1 MKIRLSI
8 IQPDLLG
15 QVRNEVEKLSN
26 AVNAGDMTTVDES
39 TDTLVALTANSESIE
54 LTEAEW
60 RAFLD
65 RIRSKQPTF
74 QSYYLLPGNFC
85 TDLLPSATASDWI
98 LELPID
104 ES

>member
-15 QVRNEVEKLSN
+15 QVRNEVEKLSS
-26 AVNAGDMTTVDES
+26 AVNAGDMATVDES
-39 TDTLVALTANSESIE
+39 TDTLVALTANGESIE

-74 QSYYLLPGNFC
+74 QSNYLLPG
-85 TDLLPSATASDWI
+85 DLCADILQTATASDWI
-98 LELPID
+98 LELPIE